1 MIDSKI
7 LNVLFLEQ
15 RNVKLQWKRN
25 SSAILKGL
33 WPHGGNLKAA
43 LAGCSTTSP
52 SRRAAAESQHQKI
65 FCTSSDFM
73 QRRLDTRFDLTEN
86 QLYLLIHSF

>member
-1 MIDSKI
+1 MKS
-7 LNVLFLEQ
+7 
-15 RNVKLQWKRN
+15 QWKRS
-25 SSAILKGL
+25 SSAISKGL

-86 QLYLLIHSF
+86 QLYLLTHSF